1 MKIHQTLGGSIEV
14 FTSIAGS
21 SEAQVMIRSWD
32 GHLKCDEVGV
42 LVGLSS
48 NLWDLMVFSGR

>member
-1 MKIHQTLGGSIEV
+1 
-14 FTSIAGS
+14 
-21 SEAQVMIRSWD
+21 MIRSYD

-48 NLWDLMVFSGR
+48 NLWDLMVSSGR